1 MPPYALT
8 SYQTWNYPNKQR
20 NSYIF
25 IHPECPLEGERG
37 IPNMSPL
44 VATFI
49 VVAVIVGAFLA
60 LVRVA
65 ASSYRKVGPNRALIV
80 YGAGGMQ
87 VAQGGAKLV
96 LPLLNRAEEFS
107 LELMSF
113 DVAPQQNLYTN
124 QGVAVRVEAVTQ
136 LKVRSD
142 KDSVLTAAEQF
153 LSKTDEDREGL
164 IRLVMEGHLRGI
176 VGQLTIEQ
184 LVKEPEMVSEKMR
197 SVSSAD
203 LAKMGLEVVS
213 FTIKEVRDENDYI
226 TNMGRP
232 EIERI
237 KKEANIAAALA
248 ARDTQIEAAN
258 AAREAAVAKSGAD
271 QARVEAEAASQA
283 KQSEFQR
290 DLSLK
295 RASYDAEVKKQ
306 QVIADRATDLQQQIM
321 QQQIVQEAARAQE
334 IEKTAQ
340 VKVQEAE
347 AQRRQMELEATV
359 IKAAEAEKQ
368 RVTALAE
375 AEKQRLETLAAAERQ
390 RLQLE
395 AEGRAAA
402 LRAQA
407 AAEAEAARVRG
418 AADAEA
424 ARLRGL
430 AEAEVIKAKGEAE
443 AEAMRVKAAAY
454 HEYNQAAVLDKVIAN
469 LPEIVRALAEPLGK
483 VDKISIVSTGSSEG
497 GNLGASRITGDM
509 VNMLAQAPAILEALT
524 GVRLADLMARVPGLT
539 VEGSATP
546 SEQATPD
553 TANTPAAANASTAPA
568 EATAV
573 AAPSAASANGA
584 TTSAATPRRQRNRAA
599 SRSSGSSRARR

>member
-1 MPPYALT
+1 MTGFELT
-8 SYQTWNYPNKQR
+8 L
-20 NSYIF
+20 I
-25 IHPECPLEGERG
+25 
-37 IPNMSPL
+37 
-44 VATFI
+44 I
-49 VVAVIVGAFLA
+49 VVAVVAVFLA

-65 ASSYRKVGPNRALIV
+65 AGSYRKVGPNRALIV
-80 YGAGGMQ
+80 YGAGGTQ

-96 LPLLNRAEEFS
+96 VPLLNRAEEFS

-124 QGVAVRVEAVTQ
+124 QGVAVRVEAVSQ

-142 KDSVLTAAEQF
+142 KDSILTAAEQF
-153 LSKTDEDREGL
+153 LSKSDEDREGL

-176 VGQLTIEQ
+176 VGQLTVEQ

-248 ARDTQIEAAN
+248 ARDTQIQAAN
-258 AAREAAVAKSGAD
+258 ASREAAVSKSAAD
-271 QARVEAEAASQA
+271 QARVEAESASQA

-290 DLSLK
+290 DLALK
-295 RASYDAEVKKQ
+295 RASYDAEIKKQ

-334 IEKTAQ
+334 IDKTAQ

-347 AQRRQMELEATV
+347 GQRRQMELEATV

-375 AEKQRLETLAAAERQ
+375 GEKQRLETLAAAERQ

-454 HEYNQAAVLDKVIAN
+454 HEYNQAAVLDKVITN
-469 LPEIVRALAEPLGK
+469 LPEIVRALAEPLSK
-483 VDKISIVSTGSSEG
+483 VDKISIVSTGSSDG
-497 GNLGASRITGDM
+497 GNLGASRVTGDM

-539 VEGSATP
+539 VESGAAP
-546 SEQATPD
+546 SEAP
-553 TANTPAAANASTAPA
+553 APEAGVAPAPAADGADSEVVPATAPA
-568 EATAV
+568 A
-573 AAPSAASANGA
+573 SSANGA
-584 TTSAATPRRQRNRAA
+584 SASNAPTGKRSRAA
-599 SRSSGSSRARR
+599 NRSGRARGTRR